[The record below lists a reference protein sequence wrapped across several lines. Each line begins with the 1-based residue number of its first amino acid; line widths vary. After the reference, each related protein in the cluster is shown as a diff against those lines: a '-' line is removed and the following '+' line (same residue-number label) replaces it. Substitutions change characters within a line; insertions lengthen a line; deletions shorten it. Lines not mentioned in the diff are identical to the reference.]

1 MSCQERA
8 QAAETWGKEPVG
20 TSGGALLRTKSC
32 CLSCGGEFLKLNGAE
47 VHRSVFHLQYNN
59 TGCISCSDFLHSQM

>member
-20 TSGGALLRTKSC
+20 TSGGALKVVASAVEAGANHI
-32 CLSCGGEFLKLNGAE
+32 SEFLKLNGAA
-47 VHRSVFHLQYNN
+47 VHRFFFAFAIQQHWLYFLQ
-59 TGCISCSDFLHSQM
+59 